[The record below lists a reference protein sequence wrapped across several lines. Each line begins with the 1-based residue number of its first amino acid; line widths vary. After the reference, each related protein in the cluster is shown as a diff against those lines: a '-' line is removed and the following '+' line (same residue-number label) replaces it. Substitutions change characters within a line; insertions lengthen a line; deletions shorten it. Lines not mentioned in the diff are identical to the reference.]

1 MNYSKEHLKIIFLSK
16 LFKKTLTYRGGES
29 SLRVNVYLAI
39 NRIYNIIYLVILS

>member
-1 MNYSKEHLKIIFLSK
+1 MNYSKEHLKIIF
-16 LFKKTLTYRGGES
+16 FKKTLTYRGGES